1 MMNITDI
8 ILKSIELLGVAA
20 FGIAGAFEAIKK
32 KADAFGVVFLGITTA
47 VGGGVMRDVILGI
60 NPPRIFS
67 DWIYVA
73 VAAAAAL
80 AVFFFAFIS
89 NKKFTGNMDKIDH
102 INNIFDAVGVG
113 LFAVYGAKTVIDMGY
128 TNILLIIFVSMITG
142 TGGGMLRDVIIS
154 EVPFILKKHIYA
166 LAAILGGVVYY
177 LMIRIGLNEIL
188 SISLGAV
195 SVFVLRMLATHY
207 RWNLPHINISS

>member
-89 NKKFTGNMDKIDH
+89 KKKFTGNMDKIDH

-154 EVPFILKKHIYA
+154 EVPFILKKHI
-166 LAAILGGVVYY
+166 V
-177 LMIRIGLNEIL
+177 
-188 SISLGAV
+188 
-195 SVFVLRMLATHY
+195 
-207 RWNLPHINISS
+207 